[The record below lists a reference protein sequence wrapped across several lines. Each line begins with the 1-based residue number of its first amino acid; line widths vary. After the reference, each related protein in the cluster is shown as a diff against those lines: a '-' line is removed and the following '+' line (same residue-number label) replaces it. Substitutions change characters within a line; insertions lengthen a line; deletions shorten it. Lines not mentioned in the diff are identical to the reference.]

1 MKLIANFGTGINH
14 IDLAAIEAAGITVT
28 RTPGALTE
36 ETADLTGSGRVP
48 PPNQLTPWQ
57 ACTRKDR

>member
-1 MKLIANFGTGINH
+1 MKFIANFGTGINH
-14 IDLAAIEAAGITVT
+14 IDLAVTEAAGITVT

-36 ETADLTGSGRVP
+36 ETADLTGSRVP
-48 PPNQLTPWQ
+48 PPNQPTPWQ